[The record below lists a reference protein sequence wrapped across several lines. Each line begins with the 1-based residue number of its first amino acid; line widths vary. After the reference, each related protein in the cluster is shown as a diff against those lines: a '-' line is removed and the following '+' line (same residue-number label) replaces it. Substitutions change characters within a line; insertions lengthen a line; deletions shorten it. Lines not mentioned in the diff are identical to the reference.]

1 MAETEFEKWLAMK
14 NSKRKKPSGRVK
26 GKELNPNESLDLVS
40 KLAKQPMTD
49 PKELVKHQIATGK
62 LRLEGN
68 IIVYQDP
75 NTTKPIETN
84 SGTAQTS
91 AKNAMKRLRSRR
103 RRELRKREGSL
114 KK

>member
-1 MAETEFEKWLAMK
+1 MGQTEFEKWLEMK
-14 NSKRKKPSGRVK
+14 NGKRKKQPGR
-26 GKELNPNESLDLVS
+26 GKRQESSPKESLALVS

-68 IIVYQDP
+68 TIVYQDP
-75 NTTKPIETN
+75 NITKPIETS
-84 SGTAQTS
+84 SGTARTS
-91 AKNAMKRLRSRR
+91 AKNAMKRSRSQRR
-103 RRELRKREGSL
+103 RSQRKREGTS

>member
-14 NSKRKKPSGRVK
+14 NSKRKKQPGR
-26 GKELNPNESLDLVS
+26 GKRQESNPKESQDLVS

-49 PKELVKHQIATGK
+49 PKELVKRQIATGK

-68 IIVYQDP
+68 TIVYQDH
-75 NTTKPIETN
+75 NTTEKTETS